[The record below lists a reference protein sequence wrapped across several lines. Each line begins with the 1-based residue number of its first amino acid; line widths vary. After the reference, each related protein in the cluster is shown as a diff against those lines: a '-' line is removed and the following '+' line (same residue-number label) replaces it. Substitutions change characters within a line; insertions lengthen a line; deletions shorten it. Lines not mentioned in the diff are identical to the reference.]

1 MLAAVAALSSASWSP
16 LPCAKAFSDGTAA
29 AWRFRGPSTYTDP
42 GDKLSWASAT
52 AAIAVSVPPNGST
65 PVWFA
70 GAVNGGV
77 WRTKDGMQAAQ
88 PHWTPVTDY
97 PQPVRCQSIGAL
109 TTGAEAGIP
118 HLVVA
123 GCGSSTSS
131 MMGVDWNMADTGDYG
146 GVIISTDYGETW
158 AMAANFPMNA
168 NVGALSV
175 LPGAAR
181 GEFVLLVAVRSFYFD
196 RDEGGIWRA
205 TIDFRR
211 HDAALTTIFERV
223 FDKPVYAIAAH
234 SGIALAALPFTTD
247 SSVVRS
253 DDAGANWASFASGID
268 WGGGRVPFYPALS
281 MTASTAFVGALTV
294 RPLPGNER
302 LQTNTSG
309 AIFYRDLRSKAESA
323 WQAVANTPRLDD
335 DSMPKDRMAL
345 LADPTDP
352 SLLYVAGNGIYT
364 ASRVR
369 FATGEWFDLKGP
381 DGSEPHSDMRN
392 FAWDP
397 LGDRLV
403 IVTDGGVSVRDSPH
417 TSARWRSANGDMKTM
432 EMLAASYDPVD
443 DRWIACA
450 QDNSCMLSPR
460 GAHPADQAVTVVDG
474 DGTVT
479 AVDARASP
487 PRLYG
492 GVQSLGLD
500 DDQAQRSGGAISSKV
515 WRSGLRFVQGA
526 KVVDVPVPTYFE
538 PRQMPYFVQ
547 PFALNEVDPTRVL
560 LWANSTANGS
570 SVAGVYEFA
579 VPYGVTSGDQ
589 IKKPTLLASTP
600 EDCYVVYAGGTINGE
615 ANAEILM
622 ALSADTLYVRTNAA
636 SAFAPKRL
644 PVPYAK
650 PITKLYDAKG
660 HKIHSPTSHGKTV
673 SLAVSASDARTVA
686 VTGWPSVLTNR
697 GTNETIWLSRDL
709 GDTWSNVMGN
719 LATASGV
726 VGLARPGGLV
736 FVGAPGGDGSDEAL
750 LVGTINGV
758 FMSSLTAPGDWKR
771 LGRCDTLPLVL
782 VYTMQW
788 ERTSDTLV
796 AATMGRGVYTLANA
810 SDVIRRVSSR

>member
-1 MLAAVAALSSASWSP
+1 MIALRSGVCEYLA
-16 LPCAKAFSDGTAA
+16 
-29 AWRFRGPSTYTDP
+29 PSTHPYGDMQIFSAFFGTYSDLPLGCAASLDRALRLNYALLSCLDRPFDYQPQVSYLNYIGASLDTSRVYARRCRGAHRLRGRPCRAPRHLAMAPLQHGAHDP
-42 GDKLSWASAT
+42 RLYRPWRQTELGIGYSSYCCG
-52 AAIAVSVPPNGST
+52 VPPNGST

-450 QDNSCMLSPR
+450 QDSCM
-460 GAHPADQAVTVVDG
+460 PAG
-474 DGTVT
+474 
-479 AVDARASP
+479 RP
-487 PRLYG
+487 PSGPSRHGRRRRRHGHG
-492 GVQSLGLD
+492 G
-500 DDQAQRSGGAISSKV
+500 
-515 WRSGLRFVQGA
+515 
-526 KVVDVPVPTYFE
+526 
-538 PRQMPYFVQ
+538 
-547 PFALNEVDPTRVL
+547 
-560 LWANSTANGS
+560 
-570 SVAGVYEFA
+570 
-579 VPYGVTSGDQ
+579 
-589 IKKPTLLASTP
+589 
-600 EDCYVVYAGGTINGE
+600 
-615 ANAEILM
+615 
-622 ALSADTLYVRTNAA
+622 
-636 SAFAPKRL
+636 
-644 PVPYAK
+644 
-650 PITKLYDAKG
+650 
-660 HKIHSPTSHGKTV
+660 
-673 SLAVSASDARTVA
+673 
-686 VTGWPSVLTNR
+686 
-697 GTNETIWLSRDL
+697 
-709 GDTWSNVMGN
+709 
-719 LATASGV
+719 
-726 VGLARPGGLV
+726 
-736 FVGAPGGDGSDEAL
+736 
-750 LVGTINGV
+750 
-758 FMSSLTAPGDWKR
+758 
-771 LGRCDTLPLVL
+771 
-782 VYTMQW
+782 
-788 ERTSDTLV
+788 
-796 AATMGRGVYTLANA
+796 
-810 SDVIRRVSSR
+810 